1 VAFDIDANGLL
12 EVSATD
18 RTTGRKQKVSISGGS
33 NLNEQEIKSIIEE
46 AKSKANED
54 RKKRSVI
61 DRKNSALTL
70 IAQAE
75 RRLRDASLEF
85 GPYGAERQQR
95 AVEIAIQDVEE
106 YLDDYDPQELEIS
119 VSALQEALF
128 GLNRKFAAERK
139 TDNNPLQGI
148 KNTFGS
154 LKDELFSD
162 DYWDDD
168 PWDNQMNRNY
178 RNSRYGNSRD
188 DDPWDND
195 YFLKDYL
202 SILGLS
208 NDFDDKELKKAF
220 RREARKWHPDLN
232 KNDLNAEERFKL
244 INEAYEYL
252 RDPNKRN
259 KNSDVNIQ
267 EDYEN
272 NNFKTGFP
280 DFQDYL
286 DSLFGYEYNANNEDE
301 YTDEPLDDESTNL
314 ENDEFNNYE
323 YPTTS
328 PEEPPPVKLHQDI
341 ETIIELTPNEALN
354 GASILIELEDQTMV
368 EVDTPPFAGDG
379 WRLRL
384 ENIARG
390 GKDHYLQ
397 LKVQTESGL
406 RIDGLRVIYKLEL
419 FPHDALLG
427 CAVEVPTLDGN
438 VTLQVPP
445 KSSTGRMLRL
455 KGRGLAFE
463 DNVGDQYVEILVVI
477 PADINDEEI
486 ALYTRLQELSLSDS

>member
-1 VAFDIDANGLL
+1 M
-12 EVSATD
+12 
-18 RTTGRKQKVSISGGS
+18 TTS
-33 NLNEQEIKSIIEE
+33 
-46 AKSKANED
+46 SK
-54 RKKRSVI
+54 
-61 DRKNSALTL
+61 
-70 IAQAE
+70 
-75 RRLRDASLEF
+75 
-85 GPYGAERQQR
+85 
-95 AVEIAIQDVEE
+95 
-106 YLDDYDPQELEIS
+106 
-119 VSALQEALF
+119 
-128 GLNRKFAAERK
+128 
-139 TDNNPLQGI
+139 
-148 KNTFGS
+148 
-154 LKDELFSD
+154 
-162 DYWDDD
+162 
-168 PWDNQMNRNY
+168 
-178 RNSRYGNSRD
+178 
-188 DDPWDND
+188 
-195 YFLKDYL
+195 KDYL

-208 NDFDDKELKKAF
+208 PNFDDKELKKAF

-252 RDPNKRN
+252 RNPNIRN
-259 KNSDVNIQ
+259 NISDENIQ
-267 EDYEN
+267 DDYEN

-286 DSLFGYEYNANNEDE
+286 DSLFGYEYSPINYEDYDNESFEDE
-301 YTDEPLDDESTNL
+301 SINTS
-314 ENDEFNNYE
+314 NDEFNNYE

-328 PEEPPPVKLHQDI
+328 PEEPPPVKVHQDI
-341 ETIIELTPNEALN
+341 ETIIELTPDEALN
-354 GASILIELEDQTMV
+354 GASILIELEDETIV

-406 RIDGLRVIYKLEL
+406 RIDGLRVLYKLEL

-427 CAVEVPTLDGN
+427 CAVEVPTLYGN

-455 KGRGLAFE
+455 KGRGLTFE
-463 DNVGDQYVEILVVI
+463 ENVGDQYVEILVVI

>member
-1 VAFDIDANGLL
+1 MVILG
-12 EVSATD
+12 TMIHGTM
-18 RTTGRKQKVSISGGS
+18 TTS
-33 NLNEQEIKSIIEE
+33 
-46 AKSKANED
+46 SK
-54 RKKRSVI
+54 
-61 DRKNSALTL
+61 
-70 IAQAE
+70 
-75 RRLRDASLEF
+75 
-85 GPYGAERQQR
+85 
-95 AVEIAIQDVEE
+95 
-106 YLDDYDPQELEIS
+106 
-119 VSALQEALF
+119 
-128 GLNRKFAAERK
+128 
-139 TDNNPLQGI
+139 
-148 KNTFGS
+148 
-154 LKDELFSD
+154 
-162 DYWDDD
+162 
-168 PWDNQMNRNY
+168 
-178 RNSRYGNSRD
+178 
-188 DDPWDND
+188 
-195 YFLKDYL
+195 KDYL
-202 SILGLS
+202 SILGLPP
-208 NDFDDKELKKAF
+208 DFDDKELKKAF

-252 RDPNKRN
+252 RDPNVR
-259 KNSDVNIQ
+259 KNSSDEKNQ
-267 EDYEN
+267 DDKEN
-272 NNFKTGFP
+272 NNFEKGFP

-286 DSLFGYEYNANNEDE
+286 DSLFGYEYSPMNYEE
-301 YTDEPLDDESTNL
+301 YDDESINTDKN
-314 ENDEFNNYE
+314 EFNNHD

-328 PEEPPPVKLHQDI
+328 PDEPPPVKLHQDI
-341 ETIIELTPNEALN
+341 ETIIELTPDEALN
-354 GASILIELEDQTMV
+354 GASILIELEDETVV

-406 RIDGLRVIYKLEL
+406 RIDGLRVLYKLEL

-455 KGRGLAFE
+455 KGRGLTFE

>member
-1 VAFDIDANGLL
+1 MVILG
-12 EVSATD
+12 TMIHGTM
-18 RTTGRKQKVSISGGS
+18 TTS
-33 NLNEQEIKSIIEE
+33 
-46 AKSKANED
+46 SK
-54 RKKRSVI
+54 
-61 DRKNSALTL
+61 
-70 IAQAE
+70 
-75 RRLRDASLEF
+75 
-85 GPYGAERQQR
+85 
-95 AVEIAIQDVEE
+95 
-106 YLDDYDPQELEIS
+106 
-119 VSALQEALF
+119 
-128 GLNRKFAAERK
+128 
-139 TDNNPLQGI
+139 
-148 KNTFGS
+148 
-154 LKDELFSD
+154 
-162 DYWDDD
+162 
-168 PWDNQMNRNY
+168 
-178 RNSRYGNSRD
+178 
-188 DDPWDND
+188 
-195 YFLKDYL
+195 KDYL

-208 NDFDDKELKKAF
+208 PDFDDNELKKAF

-232 KNDLNAEERFKL
+232 KNDINAEERFKL

-252 RDPNKRN
+252 SDPDVR
-259 KNSDVNIQ
+259 KNSSDEKIDH
-267 EDYEN
+267 EDDK
-272 NNFKTGFP
+272 NFKTGFP

-286 DSLFGYEYNANNEDE
+286 DSLFGYEYSPKNYEEYDNETFEDE
-301 YTDEPLDDESTNL
+301 LINTN
-314 ENDEFNNYE
+314 NDEFNNYE

-341 ETIIELTPNEALN
+341 ETIIELTPEEALN
-354 GASILIELEDQTMV
+354 GASILIELEDETVV

-406 RIDGLRVIYKLEL
+406 RIDGLRVLYKLEL

-455 KGRGLAFE
+455 KGRGLTFE
-463 DNVGDQYVEILVVI
+463 DNVGDQYVEIMVVI

>member
-1 VAFDIDANGLL
+1 MVILGMMIHG
-12 EVSATD
+12 TM
-18 RTTGRKQKVSISGGS
+18 TIS
-33 NLNEQEIKSIIEE
+33 
-46 AKSKANED
+46 SK
-54 RKKRSVI
+54 
-61 DRKNSALTL
+61 
-70 IAQAE
+70 
-75 RRLRDASLEF
+75 
-85 GPYGAERQQR
+85 
-95 AVEIAIQDVEE
+95 
-106 YLDDYDPQELEIS
+106 
-119 VSALQEALF
+119 
-128 GLNRKFAAERK
+128 
-139 TDNNPLQGI
+139 
-148 KNTFGS
+148 
-154 LKDELFSD
+154 
-162 DYWDDD
+162 
-168 PWDNQMNRNY
+168 
-178 RNSRYGNSRD
+178 
-188 DDPWDND
+188 
-195 YFLKDYL
+195 KDYL

-208 NDFDDKELKKAF
+208 HDFDDKELKKAF

-252 RDPNKRN
+252 RDPKIRN
-259 KNSDVNIQ
+259 NSSDKNIQ
-267 EDYEN
+267 DEYEN

-286 DSLFGYEYNANNEDE
+286 DTLFGYEYSPKNYEEFHNE
-301 YTDEPLDDESTNL
+301 TFDDESINTD
-314 ENDEFNNYE
+314 NDEFNNYE

-341 ETIIELTPNEALN
+341 ETIIELTPEEALN
-354 GASILIELEDQTMV
+354 GASILIELQDETIV

-397 LKVQTESGL
+397 LKVQTENGL
-406 RIDGLRVIYKLEL
+406 RIDGLRVLYKLEL

-427 CAVEVPTLDGN
+427 CAVQVPTLDGN

-455 KGRGLAFE
+455 KGRGLTYE

>member
-1 VAFDIDANGLL
+1 MIHG
-12 EVSATD
+12 TM
-18 RTTGRKQKVSISGGS
+18 TTS
-33 NLNEQEIKSIIEE
+33 
-46 AKSKANED
+46 SK
-54 RKKRSVI
+54 
-61 DRKNSALTL
+61 
-70 IAQAE
+70 
-75 RRLRDASLEF
+75 
-85 GPYGAERQQR
+85 
-95 AVEIAIQDVEE
+95 
-106 YLDDYDPQELEIS
+106 
-119 VSALQEALF
+119 
-128 GLNRKFAAERK
+128 
-139 TDNNPLQGI
+139 
-148 KNTFGS
+148 
-154 LKDELFSD
+154 
-162 DYWDDD
+162 
-168 PWDNQMNRNY
+168 
-178 RNSRYGNSRD
+178 
-188 DDPWDND
+188 
-195 YFLKDYL
+195 KDYL
-202 SILGLS
+202 SILGLPH
-208 NDFDDKELKKAF
+208 DFDDKELKKAF

-232 KNDLNAEERFKL
+232 KNDINAEERFKL

-252 RDPNKRN
+252 RDPNVR
-259 KNSDVNIQ
+259 KNNSNGNIQ
-267 EDYEN
+267 DDYEN
-272 NNFKTGFP
+272 NNFEKGFP

-286 DSLFGYEYNANNEDE
+286 DSLFGYEYS
-301 YTDEPLDDESTNL
+301 PTNL
-314 ENDEFNNYE
+314 EEYGNETFEDESVNTINDEFNNYE

-328 PEEPPPVKLHQDI
+328 PVEPPPVKLHQDI
-341 ETIIELTPNEALN
+341 ETVIELTPDEALN
-354 GASILIELEDQTMV
+354 GASILIELEDETVV

-406 RIDGLRVIYKLEL
+406 RIDGLRVLYKLEL

-455 KGRGLAFE
+455 KGRGLTFE

>member
-1 VAFDIDANGLL
+1 MVILG
-12 EVSATD
+12 TMIHGTM
-18 RTTGRKQKVSISGGS
+18 TTS
-33 NLNEQEIKSIIEE
+33 
-46 AKSKANED
+46 SK
-54 RKKRSVI
+54 
-61 DRKNSALTL
+61 
-70 IAQAE
+70 
-75 RRLRDASLEF
+75 
-85 GPYGAERQQR
+85 
-95 AVEIAIQDVEE
+95 
-106 YLDDYDPQELEIS
+106 
-119 VSALQEALF
+119 
-128 GLNRKFAAERK
+128 
-139 TDNNPLQGI
+139 
-148 KNTFGS
+148 
-154 LKDELFSD
+154 
-162 DYWDDD
+162 
-168 PWDNQMNRNY
+168 
-178 RNSRYGNSRD
+178 
-188 DDPWDND
+188 
-195 YFLKDYL
+195 KDYL

-208 NDFDDKELKKAF
+208 SDFDDKELKKAF

-252 RDPNKRN
+252 RNPNN
-259 KNSDVNIQ
+259 SKNIAEENINY
-267 EDYEN
+267 DYEN
-272 NNFKTGFP
+272 NNFEKGFP

-286 DSLFGYEYNANNEDE
+286 DSLFGYENLPKNYDE
-301 YTDEPLDDESTNL
+301 YDDESFEDEPINTN
-314 ENDEFNNYE
+314 NVEFNNYQ

-341 ETIIELTPNEALN
+341 ETIIELTPDEALN
-354 GASILIELEDQTMV
+354 GTSILIELEDETVV

-384 ENIARG
+384 ENIAMG

-455 KGRGLAFE
+455 KGRGLTFQ
-463 DNVGDQYVEILVVI
+463 DKVGDQYVEILVVI
-477 PADINDEEI
+477 PGDINDEEI